1 MQCSEEGIP
10 GGLQSLLPQ
19 ENTSGSTST
28 VFELASD
35 ELVLNH
41 SWRDIAP
48 PVHDTSALHSWSF
61 TVVSNRG
68 SWFHSLSTKM
78 AAFLQPQEEMVH

>member
-1 MQCSEEGIP
+1 MP

-19 ENTSGSTST
+19 ENMGGSTST
-28 VFELASD
+28 VFERASD

-48 PVHDTSALHSWSF
+48 PVRDTSTLHSWSF
-61 TVVSNRG
+61 TVISNRG

-78 AAFLQPQEEMVH
+78 GAFLQPQEEMVH